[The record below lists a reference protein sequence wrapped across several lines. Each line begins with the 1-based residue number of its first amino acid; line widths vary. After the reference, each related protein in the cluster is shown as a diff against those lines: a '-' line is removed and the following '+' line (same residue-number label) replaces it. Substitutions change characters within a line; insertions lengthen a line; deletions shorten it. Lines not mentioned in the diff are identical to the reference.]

1 MGRGGG
7 FLEVILSYGCGL
19 RKEYLSCS
27 QEQNAVTAEA
37 FRTNSICG
45 IYFSTFPGSVYTCRS
60 IMMNFP
66 YTYISCPC
74 NDVSTP
80 SNKGTMVQDDE
91 EEQERTFDPRS
102 RRANFSLYPLE
113 HLLYCEDCQQIRC
126 SRCTVEEIVCWYC
139 PSCLF
144 EMPLS
149 VLKSEGPR

>member
-1 MGRGGG
+1 M
-7 FLEVILSYGCGL
+7 
-19 RKEYLSCS
+19 
-27 QEQNAVTAEA
+27 TAEQ
-37 FRTNSICG
+37 FRSALNHRCLLFFVVPGTV
-45 IYFSTFPGSVYTCRS
+45 STRRS
-60 IMMNFP
+60 AVMDFP

-74 NDVSTP
+74 NAVST
-80 SNKGTMVQDDE
+80 SINANTDIQNDE

-126 SRCTVEEIVCWYC
+126 PRCTAEEIVCWYC

>member
-1 MGRGGG
+1 MITTDSGNVPLG
-7 FLEVILSYGCGL
+7 FNTFRQVYPSTPPLSKKSIYLSYS
-19 RKEYLSCS
+19 RPF
-27 QEQNAVTAEA
+27 TM
-37 FRTNSICG
+37 T
-45 IYFSTFPGSVYTCRS
+45 
-60 IMMNFP
+60 NFP

-74 NDVSTP
+74 NDVSTTI
-80 SNKGTMVQDDE
+80 SSSAKMQDDE
-91 EEQERTFDPRS
+91 EEQEKTFDPKS

-126 SRCTVEEIVCWYC
+126 PRCTAEEIVCWYC

>member
-1 MGRGGG
+1 MGFEENTLVAAKGAKSKCDSGNIPHEFNPIRDIYSP
-7 FLEVILSYGCGL
+7 LSQAVSIPAIL
-19 RKEYLSCS
+19 
-27 QEQNAVTAEA
+27 
-37 FRTNSICG
+37 
-45 IYFSTFPGSVYTCRS
+45 

-80 SNKGTMVQDDE
+80 INTGTKVQDDE

-126 SRCTVEEIVCWYC
+126 PRCTAEEIVCWYC